1 MLLADRD
8 LKIIYVNPAS
18 LATLRKLERYLP
30 VKPENVLGSSIDIFH
45 KNPAHQR
52 KILANDKNLPVRANI
67 KIGPETADLLVT
79 AIYDKNKNY
88 IGPMVTWELI
98 TEKLETERKIQ
109 EAAERERVQAED
121 LRTKVD
127 SILEVVNAASRGD
140 LTREMQVKGA
150 DADRPD
156 GRGAAK
162 FLATCAAT
170 SRAFRETAQTLASS
184 SRQLTAVSQQM
195 AANAE
200 ETAAQANVASAAAE
214 QVSKNVTTVATGAE
228 EMGASIKEIAKNANE
243 AARVATSA
251 VKVAE
256 KTNATVAKLG
266 EIERRDR
273 QRHQGHHVDR
283 PADQPAG
290 PERHHRGGPRRRGGQ
305 GLRRRRQR
313 GQGAGQADRQG
324 HRGHQPQDRGHPGRH
339 QGRRRGHRPDRQD
352 HQPDQRHPEHHR
364 QRRRGADGHDRRDQP
379 QRRRGGQGQQ
389 RDRPEHHRRGPGR
402 PQHHRGGQQHQE
414 TRPTSSRKMA
424 LELAETGGAVQVLNR
439 LVTGPGWND
448 SGRPSSR
455 PTATETPMRAL
466 VIDDSRAVRI
476 IIRNILR
483 EIGMEVVEAGN
494 GREALEQLQ
503 QNPDV
508 ELVLVDWNMPEMNGL
523 DFIRAVRSQRAYD
536 AVRIVMVTTETESEQ
551 VDRALKAGANEYLM
565 KPFNKEV
572 LVAKLNLLDVFEE

>member
-1 MLLADRD
+1 MVTWELITEKLEIESEQSRLASMLENAPTNVLLADRD

-30 VKPENVLGSSIDIFH
+30 VKPENVLGSMIDVFH
-45 KNPAHQR
+45 KDPAYQR
-52 KILANDKNLPVRANI
+52 KILSNDKNLPVRANI

-98 TEKLETERKIQ
+98 TEKLENERKIQ

-127 SILEVVNAASRGD
+127 GILDVVNAASRGD
-140 LTREMQVKGA
+140 LTREIQVKGA
-150 DADRPD
+150 DSI
-156 GRGAAK
+156 GQMGEGLSK
-162 FLATCAAT
+162 FLANLRQNV
-170 SRAFRETAQTLASS
+170 SSISEMAQTLASS

-195 AANAE
+195 ASNAE

-266 EIERRDR
+266 ESSAEIGNVIKVITS
-273 QRHQGHHVDR
+273 HR

-339 QGRRRGHRPDRQD
+339 QGRGRGHRPDRQD

-379 QRRRGGQGQQ
+379 ERRRGGQGQQ

-402 PQHHRGGQQHQE
+402 PQHHRGGEQHQGLG
-414 TRPTSSRKMA
+414 RRA
-424 LELAETGGAVQVLNR
+424 LEDGPGAPATGRPVQVLSSVGAPAT
-439 LVTGPGWND
+439 LVTAGDRVDRRHESNKCRCPRRLKRLWQVRPPRQRTLAGVRAAAQRPWARTTPGAGW
-448 SGRPSSR
+448 SSASARCTACRRRSASSSLSPGRTAPHPSR
-455 PTATETPMRAL
+455 P
-466 VIDDSRAVRI
+466 
-476 IIRNILR
+476 
-483 EIGMEVVEAGN
+483 
-494 GREALEQLQ
+494 
-503 QNPDV
+503 
-508 ELVLVDWNMPEMNGL
+508 
-523 DFIRAVRSQRAYD
+523 
-536 AVRIVMVTTETESEQ
+536 
-551 VDRALKAGANEYLM
+551 
-565 KPFNKEV
+565 
-572 LVAKLNLLDVFEE
+572 